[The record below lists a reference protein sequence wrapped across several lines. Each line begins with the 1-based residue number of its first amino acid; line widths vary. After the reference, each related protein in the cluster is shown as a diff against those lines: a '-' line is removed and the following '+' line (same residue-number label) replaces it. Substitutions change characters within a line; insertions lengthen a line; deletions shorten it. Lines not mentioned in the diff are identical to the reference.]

1 MKILFLLGS
10 CLMLIGV
17 SLAIHDKI
25 EYEYQRGYQDGLS
38 ALSSRQLDNA
48 CAKWWFDSDL
58 KAAKK
63 RICAK

>member
-1 MKILFLLGS
+1 
-10 CLMLIGV
+10 MLIGI